1 LLIKDNVNKI
11 ILMVFDERKVEITY
25 MTILSSASKLI
36 SFNAIDIWNINENK
50 FKTDSINI
58 FFQDNLNSDN
68 VSYNALLPAVLKR
81 GCVHYPSFKD
91 IALKLED
98 MYGAVFD
105 CDVIKKGEQ
114 QIVQLYIEFIKG
126 VYTDDKEEIYEKALD
141 LVYRIITEPVTE
153 GNAFR
158 QDYTNLEKY
167 NMEKRIEARVNDKMQ
182 YAVDRCI
189 ENMCSEE
196 PFGIYDYGTVPG
208 LLDID
213 ASGLYNYHKQFL
225 KTRPIKIFITGNY
238 EYKNFEYVKEVFNR
252 IERSNIKDVGTGD
265 IMIDIKDVK
274 NITERMNINQSK
286 LSMGFRTYTL
296 HSEDSYFDML
306 VCNGI
311 LGGGIHSKLFQNVR
325 EKESLAYYIFSRL
338 EKFKGLMIVS
348 SGIDEKNKDKT
359 VEIILKQIEDIQNG
373 IITDYEFN
381 STIKSIETSINS
393 LKDSQLHLVDFYLN
407 QDIMGTTDTLDTMLK
422 KIKNVKRE
430 NVIEAAKKIKLDTVY
445 LLAPNSERV
454 M

>member
-1 LLIKDNVNKI
+1 MA
-11 ILMVFDERKVEITY
+11 ILK
-25 MTILSSASKLI
+25 SASKLL
-36 SFNAIDIWNINENK
+36 SFNGIDIWNINEDK
-50 FKTDSINI
+50 FKTGSINI
-58 FFQDNLNSDN
+58 FFQDNLIIKN
-68 VSYNALLPAVLKR
+68 VSYNAILPAVLKR
-81 GCVHYPSFKD
+81 GCVPYPSFKD

-105 CDVIKKGEQ
+105 CDVEKKGEQ
-114 QIVQLYIEFIKG
+114 QIIQFNIEFIKEM
-126 VYTDDKEEIYEKALD
+126 YTDDKEDIYRKALD

-153 GNAFR
+153 GDAFKR
-158 QDYTNLEKY
+158 DYTNLEKE
-167 NMEKRIEARVNDKMQ
+167 NMKKRIQSRVNDKMQ
-182 YAVDRCI
+182 YAVERCI

-196 PFGIYDYGTVPG
+196 PFGIYEYGSVSG
-208 LLDID
+208 LMNID
-213 ASGLYNYHKQFL
+213 ESALYNYYKQFL
-225 KTRPIKIFITGNY
+225 KTQPVKIFITGNY
-238 EYKNFEYVKEVFNR
+238 EDKHFEYAKEIFSRV
-252 IERSNIKDVGTGD
+252 ERNNVKDVGTGN

-296 HSEDSYFDML
+296 PSEDSYYDML
-306 VCNGI
+306 VCSGI

-373 IITDYEFN
+373 IITDYEFD
-381 STIKSIETSINS
+381 STIKSIETSIDS
-393 LKDSQLHLVDFYLN
+393 LKDSQLHLVDFYLS
-407 QDIMGTTDTLDTMLK
+407 QDIMGTTDTLDTILG

-445 LLAPNSERV
+445 LLAPGNER
-454 M
+454 MM